1 MRNNELIKYLS
12 EFITQNRFKKFNDVL
27 KNRTN
32 YITVVLED
40 LFQSHNASAALRT
53 CDCLG
58 IQDVYVIEN
67 KNIFK
72 PNSEIT
78 MGASNWVSIHKNS
91 LNSTLQDLKQKGYRL
106 VATLPNQKSTSIYD
120 FDITKGKF
128 ALFFGTEKT
137 GLSKQIIENADEFVY
152 IPMYGFTESF
162 NISVSV
168 SIIISSFIEKL
179 KNTNI
184 KWQLSNKEKNEILLN
199 WLKYSIKSSDKIIER
214 YKKSGKKA

>member
-12 EFITQNRFKKFNDVL
+12 EFITKNRYNKFNEVL

-78 MGASNWVSIHKNS
+78 MGASNWVNIYKGSP
-91 LNSTLQDLKQKGYRL
+91 NSTIKDIKQKGYRL
-106 VATLPNQKSTSIYD
+106 VATLPNQSSTSIYD

-137 GLSKQIIENADEFVY
+137 GLSKQIIENADEFVF

-184 KWQLSNKEKNEILLN
+184 KWQLSKKEKNEILLN